1 MEVKKEFLKLLFDF
15 HGHKCWASALGL
27 RAGLIALRE
36 LKTQRTGT
44 RSLYCLIEVG
54 HAHGAVCFAD
64 GVQVA
69 TGCSI
74 GKGNLI
80 KTLKGKLAFTLI
92 DIKNWKKIRIAY
104 NGKLKDKIANT
115 AFMKKRAAGI
125 PPTEIPDEEAMEA
138 INIVLE
144 APEDEIFF
152 ISPVKDTNFEPPEEV
167 LGSIVC
173 DICGEWVS
181 IPYVRILGE
190 KKVCIDCAGYT
201 EGFER

>member
-1 MEVKKEFLKLLFDF
+1 MIDQELLNMLFKF

-44 RSLYCLIEVG
+44 RSLYCFIEIG
-54 HAHGAVCFAD
+54 QAHGAVCFAD

-69 TGCSI
+69 TGCST

-80 KTLKGKLAFTLI
+80 KVPRGKLAFTLI
-92 DIKNWKKIRIAY
+92 DTKKWQQIRIAY
-104 NGKLKDKIANT
+104 NGKLKDQIAQT

-125 PPTEIPDEEAMEA
+125 PPTEIPDKEAMEVV
-138 INIVLE
+138 NMVFS
-144 APEDEIFF
+144 APENEIFI
-152 ISPVKDTNFEPPEEV
+152 ISPISEAKFEPPEEI

-173 DICGEWVS
+173 GICGEWVS
-181 IPYVRILGE
+181 LPYVRILGE
-190 KKVCIDCAGYT
+190 KKVCIDCAGYP
-201 EGFER
+201 EGFEK